1 MLLECAH
8 TRYRLQAC
16 YLCLYCNRKVCCV
29 KKKKTTNKK
38 IKSTGN
44 LGTFSCATRVIP
56 ECKSEKHRMAK
67 ILHEIV
73 IHSESFCSCANT
85 DESNVCL
92 TIKADMYS
100 LGHLS

>member
-1 MLLECAH
+1 MCTYEISVTSMLPLLIL
-8 TRYRLQAC
+8 YQKSL
-16 YLCLYCNRKVCCV
+16 LCEAR
-29 KKKKTTNKK
+29 KTTNKK